1 METMTKRNDCR
12 GRLLVLLIAL
22 AILAGCQPG
31 FAEIS
36 DQETE
41 KKFRELKAMME
52 AMSQQDLETI
62 WAKARQGDAETQLL
76 LGLMHKEGLRVP
88 KDLTE
93 AAEWY
98 RLAAEQGHAQAQVGL
113 GWMYDK
119 GEGVLEDSH
128 EAAKWYRLAANQ
140 GNADAQNNLA
150 LLCLRSVLAALVE
163 GRGSLWKRGSL
174 KCDNAEAYAWL
185 VLSAAQGNESAA
197 KNKELFKQ
205 QGIFAQDVIKGQ
217 RLARKLLKRIESSKS
232 P

>member
-1 METMTKRNDCR
+1 METMTKRNACR
-12 GRLLVLLIAL
+12 ERLPVLLIAL
-22 AILAGCQPG
+22 AVLAGFQPG

-36 DQETE
+36 DQEAE
-41 KKFRELKAMME
+41 KELGQLKAMVE
-52 AMSQQDLETI
+52 AMSPQDLEKI
-62 WAKARQGDAETQLL
+62 WEKARQGDAKTQFL
-76 LGLMHKEGLRVP
+76 LGGMYKWGLRVP

-119 GEGVLEDSH
+119 GEGVLENSQ

-140 GNADAQNNLA
+140 GNANAQNNLA
-150 LLCLRSVLAALVE
+150 LLCLQSVMAALT
-163 GRGSLWKRGSL
+163 GGKGSLWKRGSL

-185 VLSAAQGNESAA
+185 VLSAAQGNKAAA
-197 KNKELFKQ
+197 KNKELFKR
-205 QGIFAQDVIKGQ
+205 QGVFAQDVIKGQ